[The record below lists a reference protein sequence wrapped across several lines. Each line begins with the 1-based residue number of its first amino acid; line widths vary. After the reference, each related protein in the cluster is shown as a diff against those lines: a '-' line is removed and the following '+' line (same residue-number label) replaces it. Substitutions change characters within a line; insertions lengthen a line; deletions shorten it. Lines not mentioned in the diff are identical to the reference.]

1 MRKTIR
7 ILATISFICSV
18 ILFIVISIL
27 NFSIPD
33 KFYVIKGNELKIDS
47 IFNITSNS
55 NNNKQVSLASANVGY
70 NYTTELKLFNKVP
83 IKQTRVE
90 VIDETYLMPCGTPF
104 GIKMFTEG
112 VLVVGM
118 SDILTE
124 NGNIN
129 PAKTAGIQLG
139 DVVLRINDIPVN
151 TNEQV
156 SQIISESAGESLL
169 LDVKRKDVEFK
180 VNFTPVQAK
189 SDGAY
194 KAGIWVRDS
203 SAGIGT
209 VTFYDPNNSTFGG
222 LGHGVSDI
230 DTGEIMP
237 LMTGE
242 VVDAYIN
249 SIKKGEIG
257 VAGELRGSFSSNEA
271 TGEILI
277 NNETGVFGYMYKKPN
292 VNNLLQ
298 IALKQEIK
306 NGPAKII
313 STIEGN
319 IPKEYDVEIEKI
331 NLNGLSQTKN
341 MIVKITDPE
350 LLEKTGGIVQG
361 MSGSPIIQGDKLVGA
376 ITHVFVKDPTK
387 GYGIFVENMYNS
399 SQNIVINR
407 NKDVS

>member
-1 MRKTIR
+1 MRKSIR
-7 ILATISFICSV
+7 ILAVITFICSF
-18 ILFIVISIL
+18 ILFVTISIL

-33 KFYVIKGNELKIDS
+33 KFYVIKGNELKINS
-47 IFNITSNS
+47 IFNITSSYNK
-55 NNNKQVSLASANVGY
+55 NNHISLASANVGS
-70 NYTTELKLFNKVP
+70 NYTTELKLFNKIP

-124 NGNIN
+124 KGNIN

-139 DVVLRINDIPVN
+139 DVILKINDIPVN

-156 SQIISESAGESLL
+156 SEIISGSSGQSLV

-180 VNFTPVQAK
+180 INFTPVISK
-189 SDGAY
+189 SDGGY

-209 VTFYDPNNSTFGG
+209 VTFYNPNNSTFGG

-237 LMTGE
+237 LMSGE
-242 VVDAYIN
+242 VVDANIS
-249 SIKKGEIG
+249 SIKKGQAGI
-257 VAGELRGSFSSNEA
+257 AGELRGSFSSNQA
-271 TGEILI
+271 TGEILM

-292 VNNLLQ
+292 VNKLLP

-319 IPKEYDVEIEKI
+319 LPKEYDIEIEKI

-341 MIVKITDPE
+341 MIVKIIDSE

-361 MSGSPIIQGDKLVGA
+361 MSGSPIIQGDKIIGA
-376 ITHVFVKDPTK
+376 ITHVFIKDPTK

-399 SQNIVINR
+399 SQNIIVSR
-407 NKDVS
+407 NENVS